1 MANLVTLRDVS
12 RSFSG
17 AAGERTVWEG
27 LSLDI
32 RRGELVSIF
41 GPNGSGKTT
50 LLNII
55 AGLDDGYAGACERAP
70 DMNVSYVYQHYR
82 QSNFPWLS
90 VADNI
95 ALPLKMRGASV
106 EECRSAVTELLAR
119 FDMPL
124 DLAAYP
130 YQLSGGQQQLVALM
144 RALVTKPDV
153 LLLDE
158 PFSALDYE
166 MTLYFIEKL
175 REIWRSLGVSIVC
188 VSHDIETT
196 LLLGQRILIL
206 GKNPSHI
213 AADMSGHDTVSQQL
227 HAPYS
232 AQYLETRNKV
242 LDTFMPTVPVGRF
255 VHA

>member
-1 MANLVTLRDVS
+1 MVNLITLRDVS
-12 RSFSG
+12 RAFSG
-17 AAGERTVWEG
+17 VGRKHALWEG

-32 RRGELVSIF
+32 RRGEFVSLF

-55 AGLDDGYAGACERAP
+55 AGVDDEYTGQCAHTPEL
-70 DMNVSYVYQHYR
+70 NISYVYQNYR
-82 QSNFPWLS
+82 QSNFPWLT

-95 ALPLKMRGASV
+95 TLPLKMRGV
-106 EECRSAVTELLAR
+106 SAPQRCDRAEALLAR
-119 FDMPL
+119 FGIAL
-124 DLAAYP
+124 DLKAYP

-144 RALVTKPDV
+144 RALATEPEL

-166 MTLYFIEKL
+166 TTLFFIGAL
-175 REIWRSLGVSIVC
+175 RKIWQELGITIVC

-196 LLLGQRILIL
+196 LLLGQRILVL
-206 GKNPSHI
+206 GKKPSRI
-213 AADMSGHDTVSQQL
+213 VADMSGHDTISQQP

-232 AQYLETRNKV
+232 QRYLETRNKV
-242 LDTFMPTVPVGRF
+242 LDAFMPSATIERF
-255 VHA
+255 AYA